1 MEADTYD
8 ALVIG
13 GGPAGLQA
21 ALTLG
26 RMHRTVLLVDSGR
39 YRNGTVAH
47 SHNFVTHDGR
57 APDELRQ
64 LAHED
69 LARYSTVDLREAT
82 VESVDETEDGFVA
95 RTSDGTVEA
104 RTLIL
109 ATGMTD
115 ELPDVPGLAE
125 AWGREVANCPFCHGH
140 EFADRPIGLVGE
152 GPSIA
157 ELEAMLAP
165 IGSEVITFGHH
176 DLVKV
181 ERIEDGLL
189 VRRRAGA
196 AVELAGLFLH
206 PSTAQA
212 APFAEQLGLDMLPS
226 GCVRVDA
233 LGRTSR
239 PRVFA
244 AGDLAHVEELPV
256 PMPSI
261 LGAAAAG
268 QAASASAVRF
278 LANPD
283 AEVESHPFA
292 D

>member
-1 MEADTYD
+1 MYD

-26 RMHRTVLLVDSGR
+26 RMHRSVLLVDSGQ
-39 YRNGTVAH
+39 YRNGSVAH
-47 SHNFVTHDGR
+47 AHNLVTHDGR
-57 APDELRQ
+57 SPDELRR
-64 LAHED
+64 LARED
-69 LARYSTVDLREAT
+69 LAHYPTVEMREAT
-82 VESVDETEDGFVA
+82 VESVKEADEGFAAQVGA
-95 RTSDGTVEA
+95 DTVHA
-104 RTLIL
+104 RTLVL

-125 AWGREVANCPFCHGH
+125 AWGAEVANCPFCHGH
-140 EFADRPIGLVGE
+140 EFADRPIGLLGD
-152 GPSIA
+152 GPSIG
-157 ELEAMLAP
+157 ELEAMLTP
-165 IGSEVITFGHH
+165 IGSEVITFSH
-176 DLVKV
+176 DDLTKV
-181 ERIEDGLL
+181 ERTERGLL
-189 VRRRAGA
+189 AHRAGGDP
-196 AVELAGLFLH
+196 VELAGLFLH

-212 APFAEQLGLDMLPS
+212 APFAEELGLDILPS

-233 LGRTSR
+233 LNRTSH

-261 LGAAAAG
+261 LAALAAG
-268 QAASASAVRF
+268 QAAGASAVRF
-278 LANPD
+278 LANPE
-283 AEVESHPFA
+283 AENAGNPLT

>member
-1 MEADTYD
+1 MYD

-26 RMHRTVLLVDSGR
+26 RMHRTVLLVDSGQ
-39 YRNGTVAH
+39 YRNGSVAH

-57 APDELRQ
+57 SPDELRR
-64 LAHED
+64 LARED
-69 LARYSTVDLREAT
+69 LSHYPSVELRE
-82 VESVDETEDGFVA
+82 
-95 RTSDGTVEA
+95 GTVEGVSEIDDGFEA
-104 RTLIL
+104 DLGGETVRSRTLVL

-115 ELPDVPGLAE
+115 ELPDIPGLAD
-125 AWGREVANCPFCHGH
+125 AWGAEVANCPFCHGH
-140 EFADRPIGLVGE
+140 EFADRPIGLLGD
-152 GPSIA
+152 GPSIG

-165 IGSEVITFGHH
+165 IGSEVLTFAKD
-176 DLVKV
+176 DLSKV
-181 ERIEDGLL
+181 ERTERGLL
-189 VRRRAGA
+189 AHRTEGEP
-196 AVELAGLFLH
+196 VELAGLFLH

-212 APFAEQLGLDMLPS
+212 APFAEQLGLDILPS

-233 LGRTSR
+233 LNRTSH
-239 PRVFA
+239 PRIFA

-261 LGAAAAG
+261 LAAAAAG
-268 QAASASAVRF
+268 QAAGASAVRW
-278 LANPD
+278 LANPE
-283 AEVESHPFA
+283 AEHEGNPLT

>member
-1 MEADTYD
+1 MYD

-26 RMHRTVLLVDSGR
+26 RMHRSVLLVDSGQ
-39 YRNGTVAH
+39 YRNGSVAH
-47 SHNFVTHDGR
+47 AHNLVTHDGR
-57 APDELRQ
+57 SPDELRR
-64 LAHED
+64 LARED
-69 LARYSTVDLREAT
+69 LAHYPTVEMREAT
-82 VESVDETEDGFVA
+82 VESVKEADEGFAAQVG
-95 RTSDGTVEA
+95 DDTVHA
-104 RTLIL
+104 RTLVL

-125 AWGREVANCPFCHGH
+125 AWGAEVANCPFCHGH
-140 EFADRPIGLVGE
+140 EFADRPIGLLGD
-152 GPSIA
+152 GPSIG
-157 ELEAMLAP
+157 ELEAMLTP
-165 IGSEVITFGHH
+165 IGSEVITFSH
-176 DLVKV
+176 DDLTKV
-181 ERIEDGLL
+181 ERTERGLL
-189 VRRRAGA
+189 AHRAGGDP
-196 AVELAGLFLH
+196 VELAGLFLH

-212 APFAEQLGLDMLPS
+212 APFAEDLGLDILPS

-233 LGRTSR
+233 LNRTSH

-261 LGAAAAG
+261 LAALAAG
-268 QAASASAVRF
+268 QAAGASAVRF
-278 LANPD
+278 LANPE
-283 AEVESHPFA
+283 AENAGNPLT

>member
-1 MEADTYD
+1 MYD

-26 RMHRTVLLVDSGR
+26 RMHRTVLLVDSGQ
-39 YRNGTVAH
+39 YRNGSVAH

-57 APDELRQ
+57 SPDELRR
-64 LAHED
+64 LARED
-69 LARYSTVDLREAT
+69 LSHYPSVELRE
-82 VESVDETEDGFVA
+82 
-95 RTSDGTVEA
+95 GTVEGVSETDDGFEA
-104 RTLIL
+104 DLGGETVRSRTLVL

-115 ELPDVPGLAE
+115 ELPDIPGLAD
-125 AWGREVANCPFCHGH
+125 AWGAEVANCPFCHGH
-140 EFADRPIGLVGE
+140 EFADRPIGLLGD
-152 GPSIA
+152 GPSIG

-165 IGSEVITFGHH
+165 IGSEVLTFAKD
-176 DLVKV
+176 DLSKV
-181 ERIEDGLL
+181 ERTERGLL
-189 VRRRAGA
+189 AHRTEGEP
-196 AVELAGLFLH
+196 VELAGLFLH

-212 APFAEQLGLDMLPS
+212 APFAEQLGLDILPS

-233 LGRTSR
+233 LNRTSH
-239 PRVFA
+239 PRIFA

-261 LGAAAAG
+261 LAAAAAG
-268 QAASASAVRF
+268 QAAGASAVRW
-278 LANPD
+278 LANPE
-283 AEVESHPFA
+283 AEHEGNPLT

>member
-1 MEADTYD
+1 MYD

-26 RMHRTVLLVDSGR
+26 RMHRTVLLVDSGQ
-39 YRNGTVAH
+39 YRNGSVAH
-47 SHNFVTHDGR
+47 AHNFVTHDGR
-57 APDELRQ
+57 SPDELRR
-64 LAHED
+64 LARED
-69 LARYSTVDLREAT
+69 LAQYGTVELREGA
-82 VESVDETEDGFVA
+82 VERVRETGDGFVA
-95 RTSDGTVEA
+95 QAGDDTIEA

-125 AWGREVANCPFCHGH
+125 AWGAEVANCPFCHGH
-140 EFADRPIGLVGE
+140 EFADKPIGLLGD
-152 GPSIA
+152 GPSVD
-157 ELEAMLAP
+157 ELEAMLSP
-165 IGSEVITFGHH
+165 IGSEVITFSHG
-176 DLVKV
+176 DLEKV
-181 ERIEDGLL
+181 ERIEGGLL
-189 VRRRAGA
+189 AHRTGGEP
-196 AVELAGLFLH
+196 VELAGLFLH

-212 APFAEQLGLDMLPS
+212 ASFAEDLGLDILPS

-233 LGRTSR
+233 LNRTSH

-261 LGAAAAG
+261 LAAAAAG
-268 QAASASAVRF
+268 QAAGASAVRF
-278 LANPD
+278 LANPE
-283 AEVESHPFA
+283 AEDEGNPLT

>member
-1 MEADTYD
+1 MYD

-26 RMHRTVLLVDSGR
+26 RMHRSVLLVDSGH
-39 YRNGTVAH
+39 YRNGSVAH

-57 APDELRQ
+57 SPEELRR
-64 LAHED
+64 LGRED
-69 LARYSTVDLREAT
+69 LERYPNVEMREAT
-82 VESVDETEDGFVA
+82 VESVRDTGDGFVA
-95 RTSDGTVEA
+95 ETDGDTVEA
-104 RTLIL
+104 RTLVL

-125 AWGREVANCPFCHGH
+125 AWGSEVANCPFCHGH
-140 EFADRPIGLVGE
+140 EFADRPIGLLGE
-152 GPSIA
+152 GPSIG
-157 ELEAMLAP
+157 ELQALLAP
-165 IGSEVITFGHH
+165 IGSEVVTFGHD

-181 ERIEDGLL
+181 ERTEGGLL
-189 VRRRAGA
+189 AHRRDGEP
-196 AVELAGLFLH
+196 VELAGLFLH

-212 APFAEQLGLDMLPS
+212 APFAEQLGLDILPS

-233 LGRTSR
+233 LNRTSH

-261 LGAAAAG
+261 LSAAAAG
-268 QAASASAVRF
+268 QAAGSSAVRF
-278 LANPD
+278 LANPE
-283 AEVESHPFA
+283 AENEGNPLTE
-292 D
+292 

>member
-1 MEADTYD
+1 MYD

-26 RMHRTVLLVDSGR
+26 RMHRTVLLVDSGQ
-39 YRNGTVAH
+39 YRNGSVAH

-57 APDELRQ
+57 SPDELRR
-64 LAHED
+64 LARED
-69 LARYSTVDLREAT
+69 LSHYPSVELRE
-82 VESVDETEDGFVA
+82 
-95 RTSDGTVEA
+95 GTVEGVSETDDGFEA
-104 RTLIL
+104 DLGGETVRSRTLVL

-115 ELPDVPGLAE
+115 ELPDIPGLAD
-125 AWGREVANCPFCHGH
+125 AWGAEVANCPFCHGH
-140 EFADRPIGLVGE
+140 EFADRPIGLLGD
-152 GPSIA
+152 GPSIG

-165 IGSEVITFGHH
+165 IGSEVLTFAKD
-176 DLVKV
+176 DLTKV
-181 ERIEDGLL
+181 ERTERGLL
-189 VRRRAGA
+189 AHRTEGEP
-196 AVELAGLFLH
+196 VELAGLFLH

-212 APFAEQLGLDMLPS
+212 APFAEQLGLDILPS

-233 LGRTSR
+233 LNRTSH
-239 PRVFA
+239 PRIFA

-261 LGAAAAG
+261 LAAAAAG
-268 QAASASAVRF
+268 QAAGASAVRW
-278 LANPD
+278 LANPE
-283 AEVESHPFA
+283 AEHEGNPFT